1 MNLRGRTPALHGLVD
16 IFTHLSAHEASH
28 SRRRASAG
36 SHGPAAYGGSATD
49 VVSLSFV
56 CIACVSFGR
65 PPSSGRPAL
74 PSGQGHG
81 GWSAPMPLPRS
92 VGQLTFFTAGIVHD
106 PSMIEGLLSLGQY
119 IRSIK
124 MNFPGGAGSQLDS
137 LAAPG
142 ESFWI

>member
-1 MNLRGRTPALHGLVD
+1 MRHRT
-16 IFTHLSAHEASH
+16 
-28 SRRRASAG
+28 RAG
-36 SHGPAAYGGSATD
+36 GPAPGPMDPRRLTWCLY
-49 VVSLSFV
+49 LSCALLAF
-56 CIACVSFGR
+56 
-65 PPSSGRPAL
+65 PSVWP
-74 PSGQGHG
+74 HG

-142 ESFWI
+142 ESFWIWRSTDPSALALRSCRALIE